1 MKRYLVPL
9 LLVATACSG
18 SQTLQ
23 ETPTAGETVGAWSAA
38 TFEKPFR
45 ISMEPGS
52 YPVWVAGGA
61 THQNLD
67 GAWDGGRFAR
77 ITPPTSPQT
86 YGGIGAFDLPASRS
100 VSLRWEMRTGPTF
113 ASGGQD
119 FDDNKHVI
127 VHTSNGNRPMFNLQS
142 AGGGCLQ
149 AAIGQ
154 GTVKQFNQRAV
165 GGRPAGHFRGER
177 NHVFTWCD
185 KARSG
190 AVVPGEWIT
199 IVFDASCETTLHSSG
214 HIRAQVYRR
223 SGKIAD
229 WWIPWNYDSPARCT
243 EITGIEGI
251 GDYYNGRGDG
261 AAGTYFDIAGVT
273 ISTTGPLSPR
283 AEFLQAR

>member
-23 ETPTAGETVGAWSAA
+23 ETPTSDETVGAWSAA
-38 TFEKPFR
+38 TFAKPFR

-119 FDDNKHVI
+119 FVDRGALPGTTMFLGRLLAYRHE
-127 VHTSNGNRPMFNLQS
+127 SRPLPLLALS
-142 AGGGCLQ
+142 IL
-149 AAIGQ
+149 
-154 GTVKQFNQRAV
+154 
-165 GGRPAGHFRGER
+165 
-177 NHVFTWCD
+177 
-185 KARSG
+185 
-190 AVVPGEWIT
+190 IT
-199 IVFDASCETTLHSSG
+199 NT
-214 HIRAQVYRR
+214 VYR
-223 SGKIAD
+223 
-229 WWIPWNYDSPARCT
+229 
-243 EITGIEGI
+243 
-251 GDYYNGRGDG
+251 
-261 AAGTYFDIAGVT
+261 
-273 ISTTGPLSPR
+273 
-283 AEFLQAR
+283 